1 MSCHSYFLSQWGWL
15 SIFCTQAKVNHACLN
30 NFYYVRDVF
39 SLGIGSFKSA
49 DRFASPGR
57 NPRSCWRGMRKDG
70 DAKSPSVKFV
80 LLCLWREGRQSQVLV
95 SSQRARIHARF
106 DLPSQKYA
114 PASSWID
121 PEDFTTAGA
130 SSSTSLNTHHLLSF
144 IVWVLKNSL
153 SVARYKS
160 GLQLTVTF
168 SCAFLT
174 LFEQCRVNYV
184 WGLLH
189 HRFSSNSHFWLLIMF
204 YYTVTSHYKSLFV
217 SWVSWSL
224 YDLQ

>member
-1 MSCHSYFLSQWGWL
+1 M
-15 SIFCTQAKVNHACLN
+15 
-30 NFYYVRDVF
+30 
-39 SLGIGSFKSA
+39 
-49 DRFASPGR
+49 
-57 NPRSCWRGMRKDG
+57 

-144 IVWVLKNSL
+144 IV
-153 SVARYKS
+153 
-160 GLQLTVTF
+160 
-168 SCAFLT
+168 
-174 LFEQCRVNYV
+174 
-184 WGLLH
+184 
-189 HRFSSNSHFWLLIMF
+189 
-204 YYTVTSHYKSLFV
+204 
-217 SWVSWSL
+217 
-224 YDLQ
+224 

>member
-1 MSCHSYFLSQWGWL
+1 MLLRGETRGVADGVWG
-15 SIFCTQAKVNHACLN
+15 
-30 NFYYVRDVF
+30 R
-39 SLGIGSFKSA
+39 
-49 DRFASPGR
+49 
-57 NPRSCWRGMRKDG
+57 MEM

-95 SSQRARIHARF
+95 SSQRTRIHARF

-144 IVWVLKNSL
+144 IVRVLKNRL
-153 SVARYKS
+153 SVARCKS
-160 GLQLTVTF
+160 GLHLTVTF

-189 HRFSSNSHFWLLIMF
+189 HRFSSNSHFWLL
-204 YYTVTSHYKSLFV
+204 TNVLLHCHQSLQESICQLSFLKLIWPAV
-217 SWVSWSL
+217 VYCRCFFTDFWCSNCVFLATPPTKVRKMTHSPVCCTGTFKQKTFPRL
-224 YDLQ
+224 